1 MMKKCIVT
9 GCFLLVLSASSV
21 AGSVTQEF
29 SEIDGFAFTYS
40 GRTLHLGRRDR
51 NENND
56 ILGIRYKE
64 LEVSTMI
71 NSFDKRS
78 YIFAY
83 HKKFKLNDWADAGF
97 RVGGITGY
105 TKDENRFQ
113 LFGVTPVI
121 SPTINF
127 HYKGFGF
134 ETSIQTDVL
143 IFTLN
148 YSF

>member
-1 MMKKCIVT
+1 MIKKSIVFC
-9 GCFLLVLSASSV
+9 CFLSTLSIAEVV
-21 AGSVTQEF
+21 AQEP
-29 SEIDGFAFTYS
+29 SKIADVAFTYS
-40 GRTLHLGRRDR
+40 GRTFHLGRRDR
-51 NENND
+51 NEDNN
-56 ILGIRYKE
+56 IWGIRYKE

-83 HKKFKLNDWADAGF
+83 HKKFKLTDWADVGF

-113 LFGVTPVI
+113 LLGVTPVI
-121 SPTINF
+121 SPTIDF
-127 HYKGFGF
+127 HYKSFGF
-134 ETSIQTDVL
+134 ETSMQTNVL